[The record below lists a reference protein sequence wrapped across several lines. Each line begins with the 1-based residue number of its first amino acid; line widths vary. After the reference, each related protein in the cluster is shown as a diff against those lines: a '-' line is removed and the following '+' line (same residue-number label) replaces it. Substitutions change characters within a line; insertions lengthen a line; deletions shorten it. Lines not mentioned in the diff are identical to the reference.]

1 MQAWGCCVFLVTLAA
16 GAEGAARLVRLEP
29 LTVLLDVALPLL
41 GDVILEVDRVH
52 RAYGLA
58 GGAIDAGVWVDV
70 VLLVV
75 FAAVDAIDGA
85 DVDAALVLGA
95 DAGFRDDV
103 RQSFVS
109 RPGGRCAYFSRC

>member
-1 MQAWGCCVFLVTLAA
+1 M
-16 GAEGAARLVRLEP
+16 RLEP

-41 GDVILEVDRVH
+41 GDVILEVDGVH
-52 RAYGLA
+52 RADGLA

-95 DAGFRDDV
+95 DAGFRNDV
-103 RQSFVS
+103 
-109 RPGGRCAYFSRC
+109 CH